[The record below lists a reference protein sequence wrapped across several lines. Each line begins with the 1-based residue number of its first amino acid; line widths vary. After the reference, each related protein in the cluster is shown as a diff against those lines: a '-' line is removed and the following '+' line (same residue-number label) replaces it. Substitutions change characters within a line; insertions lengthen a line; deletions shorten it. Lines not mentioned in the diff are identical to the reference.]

1 MHCTAESHSR
11 QSISKSILPG
21 MNLPLLSSAFLLVA
35 TTLAQDTYHCPD
47 GWDKQE
53 DRDACR

>member
-1 MHCTAESHSR
+1 
-11 QSISKSILPG
+11 
-21 MNLPLLSSAFLLVA
+21 MNLPLLSSTFLLVA